1 MKLQKSLLMGLF
13 GLLRALSAQ
22 SGNIRISSLPF
33 AITAPGTYVLMG
45 NLTPPSASNAIT
57 IDASVTGAVV
67 VDPKIFTL
75 TGTGDGSQ
83 PIRTKDRGRFP
94 TMDRQNRRKTAFWG
108 LLVKFVKVV
117 PSWSP

>member
-57 IDASVTGAVV
+57 IDASVTGRWLSIRKYLPSPEPVTDHSQYAR
-67 VDPKIFTL
+67 KI
-75 TGTGDGSQ
+75 GDGSRQ
-83 PIRTKDRGRFP
+83 WIGKIDGR
-94 TMDRQNRRKTAFWG
+94 RRSGVCW
-108 LLVKFVKVV
+108 
-117 PSWSP
+117 